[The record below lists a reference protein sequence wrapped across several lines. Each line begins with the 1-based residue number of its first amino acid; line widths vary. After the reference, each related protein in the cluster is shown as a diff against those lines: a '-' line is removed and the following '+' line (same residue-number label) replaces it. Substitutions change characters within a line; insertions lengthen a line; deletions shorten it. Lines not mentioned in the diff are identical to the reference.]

1 MYQALRKSAEKR
13 LAEIGTAQVV
23 VGIPSC
29 NDQTTI
35 ANVVRIVSEGLRI
48 HFSAHRCVLVLA
60 DGGSTDDTR
69 EVVENIP
76 LKGIEKIVTIYRGI
90 PGKGSAIRAIL
101 EVVVNLG
108 AGTAIMVDADLRSV
122 SPSWIKMLGELV
134 HLEKCD
140 FVTPLYL
147 RHKFDGTITND
158 IAYPLTRALYGVRIR
173 QPIGGDFALCGQL
186 AQELLEEKVWESDVA
201 RFGIDIFMTTTAL
214 ARGYRTGEAALGVK
228 IHDPKDPI
236 HLTPMFRQVVGTMFE
251 LAGKYYPHWKEIKGS
266 VLPRHPG
273 EMRFAEPT
281 EVKISLENL
290 KVGFKAGW
298 ERFYPLWKDILKKNN
313 LEELKKIR
321 SKDAHLP
328 AESWARIVYDYLV
341 AYQIKRKID
350 RFFFI
355 WSLVPLYQLRTASFV
370 EEAQDMTN
378 QEAEILIENQARIF
392 EELKPYLLKS
402 WSQKVVTGKNG
413 SLF

>member
-1 MYQALRKSAEKR
+1 
-13 LAEIGTAQVV
+13 
-23 VGIPSC
+23 
-29 NDQTTI
+29 
-35 ANVVRIVSEGLRI
+35 
-48 HFSAHRCVLVLA
+48 
-60 DGGSTDDTR
+60 
-69 EVVENIP
+69 
-76 LKGIEKIVTIYRGI
+76 
-90 PGKGSAIRAIL
+90 
-101 EVVVNLG
+101 
-108 AGTAIMVDADLRSV
+108 
-122 SPSWIKMLGELV
+122 
-134 HLEKCD
+134 
-140 FVTPLYL
+140 
-147 RHKFDGTITND
+147 
-158 IAYPLTRALYGVRIR
+158 
-173 QPIGGDFALCGQL
+173 
-186 AQELLEEKVWESDVA
+186 
-201 RFGIDIFMTTTAL
+201 MTTTAL

-228 IHDPKDPI
+228 IHNPKDPI

-251 LAGKYYPHWKEIKGS
+251 LAGKYYPHWNEIKGS
-266 VLPRHPG
+266 VLPRQPG

-298 ERFYPLWKDILKKNN
+298 ERFYPLWKDILNKNN

-321 SKDAHLP
+321 SKDGHLP

-341 AYQIKRKID
+341 AYQIKREID

-402 WSQKVVTGKNG
+402 WSQKVVLGKSG
-413 SLF
+413 SLL